1 MWIGLE
7 PLISDLVM
15 LKYLDPRYA
24 QGRIATTLGEFYA
37 FFLRGHSSCNTNVKK
52 APINI
57 FVKAGAYTT
66 GCNIR
71 NKGLD

>member
-37 FFLRGHSSCNTNVKK
+37 FFFEDILVATRT
-52 APINI
+52 
-57 FVKAGAYTT
+57 
-66 GCNIR
+66 
-71 NKGLD
+71 